1 MNLVDALAYVEGL
14 DILGMRFGL
23 ARMEHLLAELGDPHR
38 AQPAIHV
45 VGTNGKSSTTR
56 LMAAL
61 LAAEGLRTAA
71 YLSPHIVGWTERVMI
86 DGEVV
91 HDDVFAAALTW
102 VRDTAERLGYAG
114 EDAVTQFEVLTA
126 AAFVAVARA
135 GVDVV
140 VVEAGLGGRYDATNV
155 LGGGAVTV
163 LTNIAREHTEL
174 LGETEAEI
182 AGEKLAVAPD
192 GSDRLVIG
200 RLDSDAA
207 AAVDA
212 VMVAHR
218 LSGWRVGREILADD
232 EEDGACRIAVDGAVY
247 PLLRVGATGRFQRDN
262 LAVALGAAQRY
273 LGRPLDVGAVRN
285 AAAHVRVPGR
295 LEVFAGAPDVA
306 IDGAHNPAGM
316 RALAG
321 SLAEVFGA
329 RRPVAVVSV
338 LDDKDLGAM
347 LEAIAPCCAAVIATR
362 SSHRRAADP
371 ARVAVAV
378 RELGATADVIA
389 DPEAA
394 LAAAVTRAG
403 PAGAV
408 LVCGSLYLLGDVC
421 PLLLAA
427 RPAGP
432 PRP

>member
-1 MNLVDALAYVEGL
+1 MNLADALAYVESL

-23 ARMEHLLAELGDPHR
+23 ARMEHLLAELGNPHR

-45 VGTNGKSSTTR
+45 VGTNGKSSTTC
-56 LMAAL
+56 LSAAL

-71 YLSPHIVGWTERVMI
+71 YLSPHIVGWTERLMI
-86 DGEVV
+86 DGDAVRG
-91 HDDVFAAALTW
+91 DVFAAALTR
-102 VRDTAERLGYAG
+102 VRDTVDHLGYAG
-114 EDAVTQFEVLTA
+114 DDSVTQFEVLTA
-126 AAFVAVARA
+126 AAFVVAAAA

-200 RLDSDAA
+200 RLDPAAA
-207 AAVDA
+207 AAVDT
-212 VMVAHR
+212 VMAAHR
-218 LSGWRVGREILADD
+218 LSGWRLEREILID
-232 EEDGACRIAVDGAVY
+232 EADGACSIAVDGTVY
-247 PLLRVGATGRFQRDN
+247 RRLRVGATGRFQRDN
-262 LAVALGAAQRY
+262 LAVALGAAQRF
-273 LGRPLDVGAVRN
+273 LGRPLDANAVRAT
-285 AAAHVRVPGR
+285 AARVRVPGR

-316 RALAG
+316 RALAT
-321 SLAEVFGA
+321 SLVEVFGA

-347 LEAIAPCCAAVIATR
+347 LEAIAPCCTAVIATR

-371 ARVAVAV
+371 AGVAAAA
-378 RELGATADVIA
+378 RRLGTAAEVVA
-389 DPEAA
+389 DPGAA
-394 LAAAVTRAG
+394 LAAALQEAG

-408 LVCGSLYLLGDVC
+408 LVCGSLYLLGDVR

-427 RPAGP
+427 RPDDP
-432 PRP
+432 PRT